1 VVEAVVAMKCVVI
14 GDGVGRYLVQAGTH
28 DGGFCAWL
36 LLPSRDECNPE
47 ESTRRPAGR
56 VRKI

>member
-1 VVEAVVAMKCVVI
+1 VEEVVAMKCVVI
-14 GDGVGRYLVQAGTH
+14 GDRVGRYPVQAGTH
-28 DGGFCAWL
+28 DGGFLGAWM

-47 ESTRRPAGR
+47 ESSRRPAGR